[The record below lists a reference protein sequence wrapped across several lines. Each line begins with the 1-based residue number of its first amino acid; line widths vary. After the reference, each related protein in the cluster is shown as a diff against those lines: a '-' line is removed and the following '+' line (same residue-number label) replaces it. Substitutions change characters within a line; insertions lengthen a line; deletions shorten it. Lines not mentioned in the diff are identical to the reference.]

1 MQDPSFKQAK
11 QSLNQKKNK
20 ANILSFWTE
29 LFDYLHVL
37 VDTIINLFTG
47 YEGDNKFIGPPRE
60 IVAVLGGGGGN
71 KFAIVLI
78 AS

>member
-37 VDTIINLFTG
+37 VDTIII
-47 YEGDNKFIGPPRE
+47 YK
-60 IVAVLGGGGGN
+60 
-71 KFAIVLI
+71 
-78 AS
+78 

>member
-20 ANILSFWTE
+20 DNILSFWTE

-47 YEGDNKFIGPPRE
+47 YEGDNKFIGPPRCS
-60 IVAVLGGGGGN
+60 LGGGGGN

>member
-1 MQDPSFKQAK
+1 MHDPSFKQAK

-47 YEGDNKFIGPPRE
+47 YEGDNKFIVPRDSDYFKHE
-60 IVAVLGGGGGN
+60 FKNHL
-71 KFAIVLI
+71 KDFLK
-78 AS
+78 S